1 MKSPLRKQ
9 ALYINPGSIISPKS
23 TNNKEDSVHR
33 WWDHRSLKFRSP
45 LKKGNS
51 IHKFWEN
58 SVIVYH
64 HNNKE
69 IIFKM
74 EKATPFAPPWKLVDY
89 AATCIYMHLYSKIC
103 CACCKRLPE
112 REWSPGN
119 IVKLLPC
126 VKMHPCPHD
135 WHLACD
141 VHTFLLFPFFSHCHS
156 LLLSLCSVLTTFC
169 KWSWLHHVAAFIWS
183 EIPQAAPAQGTRQHF
198 ASWCNYGSRHYS
210 KKQQLNGVWRE
221 MWPSHSIC
229 LIAAMPSLA
238 STSKVWCMEGTLL
251 QMETCKVA
259 SCKAAQREGH
269 SPRKPW
275 TSHGS

>member
-1 MKSPLRKQ
+1 MSLCTIITIRKLFLRWKKQPLLLLHGSLSIMQQHAFICICTAKSAVPAARGCLRGSDPQ
-9 ALYINPGSIISPKS
+9 AILLSSFLVWRCILVPMTGTWHVMSTLSCSSPS
-23 TNNKEDSVHR
+23 
-33 WWDHRSLKFRSP
+33 
-45 LKKGNS
+45 
-51 IHKFWEN
+51 
-58 SVIVYH
+58 
-64 HNNKE
+64 
-69 IIFKM
+69 
-74 EKATPFAPPWKLVDY
+74 
-89 AATCIYMHLYSKIC
+89 
-103 CACCKRLPE
+103 
-112 REWSPGN
+112 
-119 IVKLLPC
+119 
-126 VKMHPCPHD
+126 
-135 WHLACD
+135 
-141 VHTFLLFPFFSHCHS
+141 FSHCHS
-156 LLLSLCSVLTTFC
+156 PLLSLCSVLTTFC

-221 MWPSHSIC
+221 MWPSHIIC

>member
-51 IHKFWEN
+51 IHKFWKN

-74 EKATPFAPPWKLVDY
+74 GKATPFAPPWKLVDY

-112 REWSPGN
+112 RKWSPGN

-126 VKMHPCPHD
+126 VKMHPCPHAPGI
-135 WHLACD
+135 WCPHFLALP
-141 VHTFLLFPFFSHCHS
+141 LLFTLSLPSPAS
-156 LLLSLCSVLTTFC
+156 LLCA
-169 KWSWLHHVAAFIWS
+169 K
-183 EIPQAAPAQGTRQHF
+183 
-198 ASWCNYGSRHYS
+198 N
-210 KKQQLNGVWRE
+210 
-221 MWPSHSIC
+221 
-229 LIAAMPSLA
+229 
-238 STSKVWCMEGTLL
+238 LL
-251 QMETCKVA
+251 QMVLTP
-259 SCKAAQREGH
+259 SCGSFYLVLNTSGCP
-269 SPRKPW
+269 SPR
-275 TSHGS
+275 H